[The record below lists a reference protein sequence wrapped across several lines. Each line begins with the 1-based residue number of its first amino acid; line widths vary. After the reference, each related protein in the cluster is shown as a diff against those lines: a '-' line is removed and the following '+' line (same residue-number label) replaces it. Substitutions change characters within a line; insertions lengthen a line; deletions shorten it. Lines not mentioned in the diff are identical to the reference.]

1 MFAKLS
7 QIGFIDEVESPD
19 ALLKR
24 LTKDELEILICER
37 SWDWCGY
44 NWEER
49 DKDRIKKILRART
62 DDSIVLM
69 KTDKRTLMSQIEAK
83 RNLIGPRIEDLKG
96 PHFIKKILSLL
107 FR

>member
-7 QIGFIDEVESPD
+7 QIGFIDEAESC
-19 ALLKR
+19 
-24 LTKDELEILICER
+24 LTKDELETLICER

-49 DKDRIKKILRART
+49 DNDRIKKILRART

-69 KTDKRTLMSQIEAK
+69 KTDKRTLMSEIEAR
-83 RNLIGPRIEDLKG
+83 RNFIGPRIEDLRE
-96 PHFIKKILSLL
+96 PHFMKKIFSFL